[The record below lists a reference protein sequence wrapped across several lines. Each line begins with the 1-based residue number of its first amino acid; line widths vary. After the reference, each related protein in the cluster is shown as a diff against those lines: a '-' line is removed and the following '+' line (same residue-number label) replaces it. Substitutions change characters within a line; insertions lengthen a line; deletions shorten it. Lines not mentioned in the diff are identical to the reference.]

1 MILPPLC
8 RVPFNQQPAIW
19 MKTAIKG
26 VVVLLMFWLIQW
38 LSLFWWSTPSTFGD
52 SFESI
57 ILSEVAQ
64 LLGYSY
70 VFGSIEGVVFV
81 ALLFMSIPIIA
92 ILSWE
97 IWRQKN
103 R

>member
-1 MILPPLC
+1 
-8 RVPFNQQPAIW
+8 
-19 MKTAIKG
+19 
-26 VVVLLMFWLIQW
+26 
-38 LSLFWWSTPSTFGD
+38 
-52 SFESI
+52 
-57 ILSEVAQ
+57 VAQ